1 MKDKSFILRL
11 IGALLVVAML
21 GAACSEAGNDAG
33 DATSGDQVETN
44 DDSMSSDTPDAEVTT
59 AGLDEGAAALSQ
71 TLTDLLDSHVYLA
84 SIAVYTGLT
93 AGLDSPEF
101 EAAAATLDQ
110 NSQDLAGAIESVYGA
125 EAGDAFLKLWRQHI
139 GFFVDYTA
147 GKATKD
153 DAKANKALKALENY
167 KKDFSEFLDTATGG
181 ELPADAALGRA
192 ADARRQPDRRHRC
205 SHRRRP
211 EGVRQDLRSR
221 HRSHAHDGIRS
232 CGRDHGSV
240 PGQVPGFGR
249 RSRVRFFSR
258 RSPICS
264 TRTCTSRAS
273 RCTPV

>member
-44 DDSMSSDTPDAEVTT
+44 DNSMSSDTPDAEVTT
-59 AGLDEGAAALSQ
+59 AALDEGAAALSQ

-84 SIAVYTGLT
+84 SIAVSTGLT

-153 DAKANKALKALENY
+153 DAKADKALKALENY

-181 ELPADAALGRA
+181 ELPADAAAGALQMHVDSLIDAIDA
-192 ADARRQPDRRHRC
+192 AIAGDPKVFDKIYEAATGHMPMTASALAGAITAQFPDK
-205 SHRRRP
+205 
-211 EGVRQDLRSR
+211 
-221 HRSHAHDGIRS
+221 
-232 CGRDHGSV
+232 
-240 PGQVPGFGR
+240 F
-249 RSRVRFFSR
+249 
-258 RSPICS
+258 
-264 TRTCTSRAS
+264 
-273 RCTPV
+273 